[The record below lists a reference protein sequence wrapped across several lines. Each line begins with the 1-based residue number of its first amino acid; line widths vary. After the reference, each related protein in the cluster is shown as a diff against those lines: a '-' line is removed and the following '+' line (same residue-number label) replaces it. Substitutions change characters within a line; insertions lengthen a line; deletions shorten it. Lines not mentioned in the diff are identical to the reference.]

1 MTEGAVI
8 NLIPTPR
15 LLRKSVRARVRR
27 WAVGLPIYAVAL
39 AFGCAV
45 IIRPAPRPIAND
57 DTGVQ
62 THITQLTADFD
73 NANAQLADA
82 RVRYAAALSLTAQ
95 PDWGNLL
102 SVLGDKLGEE
112 VVLRDVRL
120 TQAKSAAQR
129 QYTLEMR
136 GLARTQASVSIFVAA
151 LEEMKLFDQ
160 VRLLRTGREPFLSDS
175 VITFDLECSL
185 SDAPARTSAP
195 TTSQGVAGAG
205 AGAGGEQ

>member
-1 MTEGAVI
+1 VI

-15 LLRKSVRARVRR
+15 LLRKRVRDRVRR
-27 WAVGLPIYAVAL
+27 WAVGFSIYVVAL

-45 IIRPAPRPIAND
+45 MIPPAPRPVAND
-57 DTGVQ
+57 DASVQ
-62 THITQLTADFD
+62 TRLTQLTADFD
-73 NANAQLADA
+73 NANTQLAAA
-82 RVRYAAALSLTAQ
+82 RVRHAAALSLTAQ

-120 TQAKSAAQR
+120 VQSKSAAQR

-136 GLARTQASVSIFVAA
+136 GLARTQASVSTFVAS
-151 LEEMKLFDQ
+151 LEELKLFDQ

-185 SDAPARTSAP
+185 SDAPDKPSAP
-195 TTSQGVAGAG
+195 VASQRVAST
-205 AGAGGEQ
+205 GGEQ